1 MAQIQWIVGEFLYF
15 SSGRKLRGPSGRWEQ
30 LSPKAAQVLEVFL
43 AHPGE
48 LLSYS
53 ALMKLA
59 WGGRVVT
66 ECAVRRAVTEIRK
79 GFGDDFRAPRYL
91 ETWQSQGY
99 RWVMTPLSAQGEG
112 APRESVLLPGIAGL
126 TFAALLLW
134 AWQGQAPLM
143 ESSPLEAG
151 EVSGWP
157 RFSQSREAVWPA
169 QVCQPMARVTYP
181 PLRQ

>member
-1 MAQIQWIVGEFLYF
+1 MQWIIGEFLYL
-15 SSGRKLRGPSGRWEQ
+15 SSGRRLRGPSGRWQQ

-91 ETWQSQGY
+91 ETRQSQGY
-99 RWVMTPLSAQGEG
+99 RWLKAPLSAQIEG
-112 APRESVLLPGIAGL
+112 GQAPRESVLLPGIAGL

-134 AWQGQAPLM
+134 AWQGEMEESVLAPAS
-143 ESSPLEAG
+143 EPRE
-151 EVSGWP
+151 WP
-157 RFSQSREAVWPA
+157 RFAETGGATWPPA
-169 QVCQPMARVTYP
+169 VCQPTARVTQP
-181 PLRQ
+181 PLRY